1 MLRHTGLLN
10 TGEHIVDKLS
20 IKNEMAMFDGKV
32 REFYDSLDEQEKKK
46 FGPFL
51 MIRWGSSVKGIPE
64 LEEWYLRA
72 TNERLN
78 VNFFDL
84 GKHPKLQWLLAT
96 TVSPGMGAQYHE
108 WISPKKKDSS
118 NNKTIKFLKSQYPEL
133 DDDDIEL
140 LAEINSRDDIK
151 QLAREL
157 GWDDKQIKSDL

>member
-1 MLRHTGLLN
+1 MS
-10 TGEHIVDKLS
+10 DKLT

-32 REFYDSLDEQEKKK
+32 RNFYDSLTDEERKK
-46 FGPFL
+46 FGIFL
-51 MIRWGSSVKGIPE
+51 MIRYGSTVKGIPE
-64 LEEWYLRA
+64 LEEWYLRS

-96 TVSPGMGAQYHE
+96 TVSPGMGNQFHE
-108 WISPKKKDSS
+108 WISPKKKDNS
-118 NNKTIKFLKSQYPEL
+118 NNKVIKFLRTQYPEL

-151 QLAREL
+151 QLARDN
-157 GWDDKQIKSDL
+157 GWDEKQIKSDL